1 MTAGDRYRE
10 QAVKLAARANSEA
23 DPRLRAHYEVL
34 SFEYVKLAE
43 YVDKLGFDPSDEEI
57 DGLVDL

>member
-1 MTAGDRYRE
+1 M
-10 QAVKLAARANSEA
+10 KLAARANSEA